1 MHTLLIIDPQND
13 FCERQGT
20 LFVPGAGEDMQRLAS
35 FVRSARERLGEVVV
49 TLDSH
54 PSVAIERPTFWK
66 RADGRPVA
74 PFTQITHA
82 QAAAGEYAPND
93 ESLRPQVLA
102 YLQALES
109 QGRYKLMVWPVHCVI
124 GAWGH
129 NIHGAVLAALG
140 EWERQVQRGAF
151 KVLKGQNPLTEQYS
165 AVRAEVP
172 RADDPR
178 TQTNHE
184 LIARCRPDSGL
195 LFVAG
200 EAASHCVAATL
211 EHLFEAFSQQQIG
224 RVVLLEDCMSPVTG
238 FEANGKACIEAA
250 VARGARAMT
259 STQALSEISRNQA
272 GNSHV

>member
-13 FCERQGT
+13 FCDRQGT
-20 LFVPGAGEDMQRLAS
+20 LFVPGASEDMQRLAG
-35 FVRSARERLGEVVV
+35 FVREARGQLGEVVV

-54 PSVAIERPTFWK
+54 PSVAIERPTFWQ
-66 RADGRPVA
+66 RADGQPVA

-82 QAAAGEYAPND
+82 QAAAGEYVPLD
-93 ESLRPQVLA
+93 SSLRPQVLT

-109 QGRYKLMVWPVHCVI
+109 QGRYKLMVWPVHCVV

-129 NIHGAVLAALG
+129 NIHGAVLDAVT
-140 EWERQVQRGAF
+140 EWESQVQRGAF

-184 LIARCRPDSGL
+184 LIEKCRPKSGL

-211 EHLFEAFSQQQIG
+211 EHLFEAFCDQEIR

-238 FEANGKACIEAA
+238 FEPNAKAFLDRS
-250 VARGARAMT
+250 VTLGARALT
-259 STQALSEISRNQA
+259 SAQALTEISRN
-272 GNSHV
+272 